1 MVKKFR
7 YYLGWKKFLVRTDH
21 RPLLQLRTFQVS
33 LEYFPYKSCCDKMTK
48 NIFVDMRLPRAL
60 CFNFVYF
67 QPPSCFETR
76 LFNMLCTYDFDI
88 EYREVSGGKNKA

>member
-1 MVKKFR
+1 MK
-7 YYLGWKKFLVRTDH
+7 
-21 RPLLQLRTFQVS
+21 
-33 LEYFPYKSCCDKMTK
+33 
-48 NIFVDMRLPRAL
+48 LPRAF

-88 EYREVSGGKNKA
+88 EYREVSGGKKTAKIARKILVGKMCDGEHDQERAEARGRYVAE

>member
-1 MVKKFR
+1 
-7 YYLGWKKFLVRTDH
+7 
-21 RPLLQLRTFQVS
+21 
-33 LEYFPYKSCCDKMTK
+33 MTK
-48 NIFVDMRLPRAL
+48 NIFVDLRLPRAL